1 MESFI
6 SQLLEEEQKKIAH
19 AIKKLPISEA
29 TMSDIPHEVDDVVH
43 ALAQE
48 RIRMEDLY
56 RTWETAGFND
66 LSPLDKII
74 TGLRELTELVY
85 EQGCLLADQQ
95 LNVSNSENFLK
106 PEEKPIVAT
115 ISKEEILPE
124 NTEVLEEEK
133 NISLEEC
140 ENLCSSPANVNLR
153 RAFKRCVCNYR
164 KNKASEMSG
173 EIDKIILTP
182 KKNLKIFFV
191 GETTPVFAYKDGAYS
206 M

>member
-1 MESFI
+1 M
-6 SQLLEEEQKKIAH
+6 LEEEQKKIAH

-29 TMSDIPHEVDDVVH
+29 TMSDIPHEIDDVVH
-43 ALAQE
+43 SLAQE

-56 RTWETAGFND
+56 RTWETAGFHD

-85 EQGCLLADQQ
+85 EQGCLLADQK

-115 ISKEEILPE
+115 MSKEEILPE

-164 KNKASEMSG
+164 KN
-173 EIDKIILTP
+173 D
-182 KKNLKIFFV
+182 
-191 GETTPVFAYKDGAYS
+191 
-206 M
+206 